1 MQYCSIH
8 GITGVMGFRGQR
20 ATAPE
25 PGARAARR
33 YQQPVDGM
41 ARLPWQAEASRA
53 APVENG
59 VFAGHSR
66 AVPGKAQGATRQP
79 PAPHTGHAPIP
90 CPASTRWATAIC
102 SDGVAMFADAAY
114 WPPP

>member
-1 MQYCSIH
+1 VRPRPS
-8 GITGVMGFRGQR
+8 
-20 ATAPE
+20 PE
-25 PGARAARR
+25 PGR
-33 YQQPVDGM
+33 YGVINSLWTEM
-41 ARLPWQAEASRA
+41 AGLPWQAEASRA

-59 VFAGHSR
+59 VFAGHSH